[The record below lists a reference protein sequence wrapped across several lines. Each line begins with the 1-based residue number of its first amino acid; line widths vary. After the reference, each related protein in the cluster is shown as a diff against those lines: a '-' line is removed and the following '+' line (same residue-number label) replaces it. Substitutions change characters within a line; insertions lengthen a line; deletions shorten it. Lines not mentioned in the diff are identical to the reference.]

1 MRHIAVTAILIGVF
15 SGQALAQPGGRP
27 FEMRPFERLDQ
38 LRKVRMIDELD
49 LKEEQSVRF
58 FARLND
64 FDKRHREFM
73 KSKHDAL
80 DRLEQMI
87 KDSVDAKEL
96 EKAFPTIVALEEQM
110 ALEKSKFFASLTD
123 ILTVTQRA
131 KFLTFERTFDK
142 ELRDALRETRKKR
155 MRMDEQ

>member
-1 MRHIAVTAILIGVF
+1 
-15 SGQALAQPGGRP
+15 
-27 FEMRPFERLDQ
+27 
-38 LRKVRMIDELD
+38 
-49 LKEEQSVRF
+49 
-58 FARLND
+58 
-64 FDKRHREFM
+64 
-73 KSKHDAL
+73 
-80 DRLEQMI
+80 
-87 KDSVDAKEL
+87 
-96 EKAFPTIVALEEQM
+96 M